1 MSREIRVRKERGRN
15 SNENSDISGFLNS
28 FFVKLLL
35 LSLSIFILYSVYN
48 SVKIMFQKVQ
58 IHKQAQME
66 VDELRLQNL
75 ALSLS
80 IKEMST
86 DKYLEKE
93 ARDRLN
99 FGDNEEVV
107 FVIPE
112 NSLESAVEDV
122 DKLLSKREEYTLSRE
137 FTLEKWVEFV
147 ERGI

>member
-1 MSREIRVRKERGRN
+1 M
-15 SNENSDISGFLNS
+15 
-28 FFVKLLL
+28 
-35 LSLSIFILYSVYN
+35 
-48 SVKIMFQKVQ
+48 
-58 IHKQAQME
+58 
-66 VDELRLQNL
+66 
-75 ALSLS
+75 
-80 IKEMST
+80 
-86 DKYLEKE
+86 EKE